1 MGKRKIGLDVFSEAS
16 SCRGDRG
23 AEAGECQVG
32 EAADQ
37 NFSETISLPDC
48 PLTSL
53 PPRLG

>member
-32 EAADQ
+32 GG
-37 NFSETISLPDC
+37 S
-48 PLTSL
+48 
-53 PPRLG
+53 